1 MRHPHGR
8 GGRGCLSARSKSR
21 LQSTR
26 RNLGRLADIPA
37 LWMNR
42 NLHPGGLQLQTC
54 PLQLNSLLWEQAVMQ
69 KVCWDAVNKHPA
81 PCSSP
86 SASSQAVR
94 SLGGEPLQL
103 PSAWCLHLHP
113 PEHRNASGLGQRSGL
128 HILTAGSPFCSLKPS
143 KNENHLK
150 CRYKGLLFS
159 HEMYL
164 PSI

>member
-1 MRHPHGR
+1 M
-8 GGRGCLSARSKSR
+8 CLSARSKSR
-21 LQSTR
+21 LQSTM

-54 PLQLNSLLWEQAVMQ
+54 PTQLNSLLWEQAVMQ

-81 PCSSP
+81 PCSSL

-103 PSAWCLHLHP
+103 PSAWCLHLYP
-113 PEHRNASGLGQRSGL
+113 PEPRNASGLGQRSGL
-128 HILTAGSPFCSLKPS
+128 HILTAGSLFCSLKPS
-143 KNENHLK
+143 KNGNHLK